1 VPARLLAAL
10 GLVACAASL
19 AGCGGGGG
27 KPRPDLIF
35 VSTKSGVYD
44 IYAVNADG
52 SRQARLTRGKTGSAT
67 SNGGLFYATDPAWSR
82 DGRLIAFTST
92 RDRIPRI
99 FVMDAD
105 GKNVH
110 PLTPAGLV
118 AGQPSWSPDGTRVV
132 FVAGDASQLEIVN
145 ADGTGLHR
153 VTNSPVQVV
162 KETNPTWSP
171 DGRWIAYIRA
181 ETGRP
186 IKEIWLVH
194 PDGTANHQL
203 TNLQASS
210 DNPAWSPDSKRLVF
224 SSNVKSNQFGIYTLS
239 VKGGQ
244 PQIVSLTTIDE
255 IDPSWSPDGKRIAY
269 SRDGSIVT
277 VNPDG
282 SGEKVITN
290 PNDNDSSPV
299 WNPIPAPAKKGG
311 SGY

>member
-1 VPARLLAAL
+1 
-10 GLVACAASL
+10 
-19 AGCGGGGG
+19 
-27 KPRPDLIF
+27 
-35 VSTKSGVYD
+35 
-44 IYAVNADG
+44 
-52 SRQARLTRGKTGSAT
+52 
-67 SNGGLFYATDPAWSR
+67 
-82 DGRLIAFTST
+82 
-92 RDRIPRI
+92 
-99 FVMDAD
+99 
-105 GKNVH
+105 
-110 PLTPAGLV
+110 
-118 AGQPSWSPDGTRVV
+118 
-132 FVAGDASQLEIVN
+132 
-145 ADGTGLHR
+145 
-153 VTNSPVQVV
+153 VTNSPLQIV
-162 KETNPTWSP
+162 KETTPAWSP
-171 DGRWIAYIRA
+171 DGRWIAYVRT

-194 PDGTANHQL
+194 PDGTSNHRL

-224 SSNVKSNQFGIYTLS
+224 SSNVKSNQFGIYTVP

-282 SGEKVITN
+282 SGEQVITSSK
-290 PNDNDSSPV
+290 DNDSSPV